1 MNLKDVINAWNLK
14 KIIFVTAFFG
24 FVMGAANLS
33 VAQAHSEPSS
43 DLSRVSGAS
52 ANAFDFSDDEEE
64 ELPRRF
70 IQWPRVTIGL
80 VWSDPSSGSMR
91 VMDLGAAPE
100 NGSFTPEILVSRCM
114 RAAGRLSVDGINN
127 ETFSGTSTRSLQP
140 LSDKEVDELIH
151 GVSSR
156 K

>member
-1 MNLKDVINAWNLK
+1 MNLKDVINAWNQK
-14 KIIFVTAFFG
+14 KIIYVTAFFG
-24 FVMGAANLS
+24 FVVGAASLS
-33 VAQAHSEPSS
+33 VAQAHSEPSP

-52 ANAFDFSDDEEE
+52 ANAFDFSEDEDEG
-64 ELPRRF
+64 LPRRF

-80 VWSDPSSGSMR
+80 VWSDPSGSMR

-100 NGSFTPEILVSRCM
+100 NGSFTPEVLVSRCM

-151 GVSSR
+151 GVSRR